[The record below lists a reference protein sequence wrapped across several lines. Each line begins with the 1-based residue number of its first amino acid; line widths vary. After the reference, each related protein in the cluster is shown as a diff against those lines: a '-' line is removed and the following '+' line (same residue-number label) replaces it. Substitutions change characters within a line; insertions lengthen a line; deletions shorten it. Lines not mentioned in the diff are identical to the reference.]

1 MALDEKEQAA
11 YARRLE
17 KYNKNAKAEV
27 DKTFSDLLQSH
38 AGRNFVWW
46 LLQIGQVNTQPFRG
60 DEGRTAF
67 ACGELNVGNKILARA
82 VELSPDGYLNLLKE
96 KQNERNALAKPDHD
110 TGSNSGQPGAYD
122 SAASEPEPRSD
133 D

>member
-1 MALDEKEQAA
+1 MALDEKEQEA
-11 YARRLE
+11 YARRLK
-17 KYNKNAKAEV
+17 KYNENAKTEV
-27 DKTFSDLLQSH
+27 DKTITELLQSH
-38 AGRNFVWW
+38 AGRNLMWW

-82 VELSPDGYLNLLKE
+82 VELSPDGYLTLLKE
-96 KQNERNALAKPDHD
+96 KQNERNALAKPDSSP
-110 TGSNSGQPGAYD
+110 GSNSGEPGSYD
-122 SAASEPEPRSD
+122 DAASEPEPRSD